1 MDMTTIQ
8 KATSDNNETVRL
20 WTRQMPQVLQS
31 LQDEGVYTVKQEYIE
46 RKNDTIAP
54 FYLSLYR
61 WYTQQAR
68 QFMEIREELE
78 YPIWFSVEEEF
89 QLQPTQDTVILE
101 VEIPRDRVLFCNM
114 SAWDYR
120 VNYWYIPENEA
131 DAQKHRAELKKY
143 GLASDDELF
152 LTDKGNFYPLLKRKV
167 EDSWKRVFSL
177 SEATG
182 QKSVATAWELRR
194 EWIRKVI
201 KPDQEKG

>member
-31 LQDEGVYTVKQEYIE
+31 LRDEGIYTVKQEYIE

-101 VEIPRDRVLFCNM
+101 V
-114 SAWDYR
+114 
-120 VNYWYIPENEA
+120 
-131 DAQKHRAELKKY
+131 
-143 GLASDDELF
+143 
-152 LTDKGNFYPLLKRKV
+152 
-167 EDSWKRVFSL
+167 
-177 SEATG
+177 
-182 QKSVATAWELRR
+182 
-194 EWIRKVI
+194 
-201 KPDQEKG
+201 

>member
-31 LQDEGVYTVKQEYIE
+31 LRDEGIYTVKQEYIE

>member
-194 EWIRKVI
+194 EWVKKVI
-201 KPDQEKG
+201 KPD

>member
-1 MDMTTIQ
+1 MTTIQ

-194 EWIRKVI
+194 EWVKKVI
-201 KPDQEKG
+201 KPD

>member
-1 MDMTTIQ
+1 
-8 KATSDNNETVRL
+8 
-20 WTRQMPQVLQS
+20 
-31 LQDEGVYTVKQEYIE
+31 
-46 RKNDTIAP
+46 
-54 FYLSLYR
+54 
-61 WYTQQAR
+61 
-68 QFMEIREELE
+68 
-78 YPIWFSVEEEF
+78 
-89 QLQPTQDTVILE
+89 
-101 VEIPRDRVLFCNM
+101 M